1 MIDLIH
7 SFVTDLTNL
16 ALLGIG
22 LAAIAGA
29 IGVFI
34 KTKSGGAACGVLI
47 LGVVAIAIGAN
58 LDVLADLLGDDITTR
73 GGTGDTGSTGNEWG
87 TTGG

>member
-1 MIDLIH
+1 MIDLIQ

-22 LAAIAGA
+22 LAAIGGA
-29 IGVFI
+29 IGVFV
-34 KTKSGGAACGVLI
+34 KTRSGGAACGVLI

-58 LDVLADLLGDDITTR
+58 LDVLADLLGDDISTR
-73 GGTGDTGSTGNEWG
+73 GGTGGTGGVGDEWG